1 MHMLPQLPNDFH
13 EFINLNITYTA
24 YYKLAG
30 FIRPLQ
36 KQHVWSSTSHNSL
49 YHSTF
54 IPLRWLSVAA
64 CVRFKSLMLPYRAA
78 TCTATTYFKS
88 IIQVYE
94 PSRSLQFVKAATAKH
109 ETSITNSFYV
119 LPFAS
124 CITKFNSVTKS
135 LYVFKESLEV
145 PFWKYLYVT
154 HCVHLLGWWHLCLL
168 EHVTQALIL
177 KDFSLIYCGFIC
189 TSFSTKSSSK
199 WIHLNVS
206 AF

>member
-1 MHMLPQLPNDFH
+1 MLGIETGWRKYHLVWQYYHFFYLLISQAEMRMLPQLPNDFH
-13 EFINLNITYTA
+13 EFINLNITYTV

-109 ETSITNSFYV
+109 ETSIQTLSMCCPLLVVSPNLIQSQN
-119 LPFAS
+119 PFM
-124 CITKFNSVTKS
+124 
-135 LYVFKESLEV
+135 
-145 PFWKYLYVT
+145 
-154 HCVHLLGWWHLCLL
+154 
-168 EHVTQALIL
+168 
-177 KDFSLIYCGFIC
+177 
-189 TSFSTKSSSK
+189 SSK
-199 WIHLNVS
+199 NHLKCPSESTCMLLTVCTC
-206 AF
+206 